1 MGICSWGQFAHVI
14 EPICHQHG
22 SEILFAVN
30 IRHHWPRAIGPIF
43 SGRNMGIRLGCA
55 ERVSKECVQRAYA
68 ETAHR
73 VGVQRRYEERV
84 TEGMRR
90 HGAQTR
96 GAEGAYR

>member
-43 SGRNMGIRLGCA
+43 SGRKKGIRLECA

-73 VGVQRRYEERV
+73 VGVQR
-84 TEGMRR
+84 
-90 HGAQTR
+90 
-96 GAEGAYR
+96 